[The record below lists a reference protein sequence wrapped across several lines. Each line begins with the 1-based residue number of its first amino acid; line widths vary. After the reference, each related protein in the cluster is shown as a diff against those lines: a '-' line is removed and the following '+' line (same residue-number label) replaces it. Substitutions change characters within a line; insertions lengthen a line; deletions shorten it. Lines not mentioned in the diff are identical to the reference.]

1 MSTNSEKTVLAAL
14 ISDLKEINRRG
25 ITLTHSGIITV
36 LENSLENERQQII
49 DAFNEG
55 VKYGNS
61 DLQTFDHPASL
72 YYGFTFKNE

>member
-1 MSTNSEKTVLAAL
+1 MSINSEKTVLAAL

-25 ITLTHSGIITV
+25 ITLTHSGMITM
-36 LENSLENERQQII
+36 LENSLHNERQQIE

-61 DLQTFDHPASL
+61 DLQTFDYPASF